1 MIAKSSYA
9 FTQLSSQYAC
19 TYKISEHTKLH
30 YPTTPFLLPLL
41 QKIFFALV
49 LTTDRDIIHVMCKS
63 AANFLLLFMSHLLLA
78 WLVMNVT
85 EQPFSYNL
93 KELANMR

>member
-1 MIAKSSYA
+1 MRAGMRNRKFPWSGL
-9 FTQLSSQYAC
+9 TLRP
-19 TYKISEHTKLH
+19 H
-30 YPTTPFLLPLL
+30 
-41 QKIFFALV
+41 ALV

-78 WLVMNVT
+78 WVMNVP
-85 EQPFSYNL
+85 EQPFSYNS